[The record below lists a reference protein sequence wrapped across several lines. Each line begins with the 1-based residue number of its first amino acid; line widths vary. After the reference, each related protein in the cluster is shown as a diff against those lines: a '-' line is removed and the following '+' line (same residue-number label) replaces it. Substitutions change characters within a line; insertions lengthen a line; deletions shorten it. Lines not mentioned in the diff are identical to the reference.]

1 MENNEQNW
9 RAPIVAEGLVR
20 HFGDVK
26 AVDGVDLQVDHGEIF
41 GFLGPNGAGKST
53 VIRMLTTLLKPT
65 AGRASV
71 AGYDV
76 VTQANEV
83 RRNIGVAL
91 QDAAIDPLMTGNE
104 LLRLQAVLYGLPV
117 AQVQPRADELLE
129 RVGLTGA
136 ADRRVGTYS
145 GGMRRRLDL
154 ALSLVHQPTV
164 LFLDE
169 PTTGLDPMSRI
180 TLWEEVRRLNRE
192 GTTVLL
198 TTQYLEEADQL
209 ADRVAIIDHGKIVKE
224 GTPTALKAAVG
235 APTLLIS
242 VPAAEAMTARDT
254 LARFGEMRTT
264 AEGTLGVGLEGG
276 ASAVTDVVRALD
288 EAGVR
293 VQHLELNEPS
303 LDDVFA
309 ESTGYRL
316 EGATNTMTDA
326 GGPAPSEPQRSKRRR
341 GK

>member
-1 MENNEQNW
+1 MSINQSPIV
-9 RAPIVAEGLVR
+9 APIVATDLVR
-20 HFGDVK
+20 HFGEVK
-26 AVDGVDLQVDHGEIF
+26 AVDGVDLEVRQGEIF

-65 AGRASV
+65 SGSAQV
-71 AGYDV
+71 AGFDI
-76 VTQANEV
+76 VTQANDV
-83 RRNIGVAL
+83 RRSIGVAL

-104 LLRLQAVLYGLPV
+104 LLHLQAVLYGLPASSV
-117 AQVQPRADELLE
+117 ESRAGELLE
-129 RVGLTGA
+129 RVGLVGA

-154 ALSLVHQPTV
+154 ALSLIHQPTV

-180 TLWEEVRRLNRE
+180 TLWEEVRRLNDE

-224 GTPTALKAAVG
+224 GTPTALKAEVG

-242 VPAAEAMTARDT
+242 VAATYAVTARDT
-254 LARFGEMRTT
+254 LAQFGELRPT
-264 AEGTLGVGLEGG
+264 AEGSLGVGLEGG
-276 ASAVTDVVRALD
+276 AAAVTDVVRALD
-288 EAGVR
+288 EAGVK

-309 ESTGYRL
+309 EVTGYRL
-316 EGATNTMTDA
+316 EGASAAMSDA
-326 GGPAPSEPQRSKRRR
+326 GGPAPAGKRGRR
-341 GK
+341 K

>member
-1 MENNEQNW
+1 MTTKQP
-9 RAPIVAEGLVR
+9 PIVAHGLVR
-20 HFGDVK
+20 HFGAVK
-26 AVDGVDLQVDHGEIF
+26 AVDGVDLEVRDGEIF

-65 AGRASV
+65 SGSAQV
-71 AGYDV
+71 AGFDV
-76 VTQANEV
+76 VTQANDV

-104 LLRLQAVLYGLPV
+104 LLHLQAVLYGLPV
-117 AQVQPRADELLE
+117 SQVKPRADELLE
-129 RVGLTGA
+129 RVGLIGA

-180 TLWEEVRRLNRE
+180 TLWEEVRRLNSE

-224 GTPTALKAAVG
+224 GTPTELKAAVG

-242 VPAAEAMTARDT
+242 VPATQALTARDV
-254 LARFGEMRTT
+254 LARFGELRTT
-264 AEGTLGVGLEGG
+264 AEGSLGVGLAAG
-276 ASAVTDVVRALD
+276 AGAVTDVVRALD
-288 EAGVR
+288 EAGIK

-316 EGATNTMTDA
+316 EGASTAMTDA
-326 GGPAPSEPQRSKRRR
+326 GGPAPTARSARKGRR
-341 GK
+341 K

>member
-1 MENNEQNW
+1 MNSQQSATEP
-9 RAPIVAEGLVR
+9 PIVAQGLVR
-20 HFGDVK
+20 HFGEVK
-26 AVDGVDLQVDHGEIF
+26 AVDGVDLAVQHGEIF

-53 VIRMLTTLLKPT
+53 VIRMLTTLLRPT
-65 AGRASV
+65 AGSARV
-71 AGYDV
+71 AGFDV
-76 VTQANEV
+76 VSQSNDV

-104 LLRLQAVLYGLPV
+104 LLHLQAVLYGLP
-117 AQVQPRADELLE
+117 ASQVKPRANELLE
-129 RVGLTGA
+129 RVGLIGA

-154 ALSLVHQPTV
+154 ALSLIHQPTV

-180 TLWEEVRRLNRE
+180 TLWDEVRRLNNE

-209 ADRVAIIDHGKIVKE
+209 ADRVAIIDHGRIVKE

-235 APTLLIS
+235 APTLLIT
-242 VPAAEAMTARDT
+242 VPPEHALVARDT
-254 LARFGEMRTT
+254 LARFGELRTS
-264 AEGTLGVGLEGG
+264 AEGSLGVGLAGG
-276 ASAVTDVVRALD
+276 AAAVTDVVRALD
-288 EAGVR
+288 DAGVK

-309 ESTGYRL
+309 EATGYRL
-316 EGATNTMTDA
+316 EGASTTTMTDA
-326 GGPAPSEPQRSKRRR
+326 GGPAPTGKRGRR
-341 GK
+341 K